1 MVSLQ
6 IAVLALAVSGGK
18 TELLDFRADWCGPCR
33 QMDPVVERLSA
44 QGYPVRRVDVDRN
57 RALAERYRIGNIPCF
72 VLLVDGREVDR
83 SVGINSAGQLQQMFR
98 RASAAQAGPE
108 VLQARG
114 QSPDRDAAP
123 RALPVSQGRSPLA
136 TVATT
141 APSSSESPISRLLS
155 ASVRLKVED
164 AKGHSVGS
172 GTVIDARESEAL
184 VLTCAH
190 IFRDSQGK
198 GPVSVDFFGP
208 DAPTGLSGRVLA
220 YDLKSDVGLVAV
232 KISRPVAFA
241 QVAPAG
247 YGIRKNDP
255 VTSIGCNNGG
265 EPTARQSRVTAID
278 KFLGPPNLQV
288 AGQPVQGRSGGGLFA
303 PDGLVIGVCN
313 AADPQDN
320 EGLFAALASIH
331 AMLDREKL
339 SGVYRRAEG
348 TRSRESAVALAD
360 PPTMPEAM
368 PAAPA
373 GRLVSVPARADA
385 ASSSPLTDTSARL
398 SSEERATLNE
408 IQEKSPGAE
417 VICVIRSLDN
427 PQAKSEIIVLDKAS
441 PAFLSQLAGERRT
454 QDSRHLTSLAVPR
467 RSGATGIEPS
477 RPAENASDSPKESM
491 LRWVSPAK

>member
-1 MVSLQ
+1 MVSLHI
-6 IAVLALAVSGGK
+6 IALALAASGGGK
-18 TELLDFRADWCGPCR
+18 MELLDFRADWCGPCR
-33 QMDPVVERLSA
+33 QMDPVVQRLAA

-57 RALAERYRIGNIPCF
+57 RALAEQYHVGSIPCF
-72 VLLVDGREVDR
+72 VLVVDGREVDR
-83 SVGINSAGQLQQMFR
+83 TVGVNSAAQLQQMFR
-98 RASAAQAGPE
+98 KASAAQAGPE

-123 RALPVSQGRSPLA
+123 KILPVSHGRSPLA
-136 TVATT
+136 TGATT
-141 APSSSESPISRLLS
+141 APSRSDRSTARLLA
-155 ASVRLKVED
+155 ASVRLKIED
-164 AKGHSVGS
+164 ANGHSVGS

-198 GPVSVDFFGP
+198 GQVAVDFFGP
-208 DAPTGLSGRVLA
+208 DAPTGLPGRVLA

-232 KISRPVAFA
+232 KISRPVACA

-247 YGIRKNDP
+247 HAIRKNDP

-265 EPTARQSRVTAID
+265 EPTARQSHITAID

-288 AGQPVQGRSGGGLFA
+288 AGQPVQGRSGGGLFT

-331 AMLDREKL
+331 SALDRQKL
-339 SGVYRRAEG
+339 TEVYRRAEG
-348 TRSRESAVALAD
+348 AGTAEAAVAIAD

-368 PAAPA
+368 PAVPA

-385 ASSSPLTDTSARL
+385 AEASPLTDTSARL
-398 SSEERATLNE
+398 SREERATLSE
-408 IQEKSPGAE
+408 IEEKSPGAE
-417 VICVIRSLDN
+417 VICVIRSLSD
-427 PQAKSEIIVLDKAS
+427 PKAKSEIIVLDKAS
-441 PAFLSQLAGERRT
+441 PAFLSQLAGERRI
-454 QDSRHLTSLAVPR
+454 QESRHLTSLDVPR
-467 RSGATGIEPS
+467 RSNTTGAA
-477 RPAENASDSPKESM
+477 PAQPTASEAPGG
-491 LRWVSPAK
+491 LRWVSPSSK